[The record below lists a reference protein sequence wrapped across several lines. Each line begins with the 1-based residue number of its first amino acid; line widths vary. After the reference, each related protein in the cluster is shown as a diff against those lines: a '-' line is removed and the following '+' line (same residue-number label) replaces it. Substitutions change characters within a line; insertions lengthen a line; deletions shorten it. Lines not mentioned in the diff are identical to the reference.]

1 MSFVVGK
8 YDTAISRVQ
17 DLIAVSTDDKTTYTQ
32 VVRVRPNR
40 GPALDDI
47 T

>member
-1 MSFVVGK
+1 MSFVAGK
-8 YDTAISRVQ
+8 CATAISRVQ
-17 DLIAVSTDDKTTYTQ
+17 DLIAVSTDDKTIYTQ
-32 VVRVRPNR
+32 VVCVGSNR

>member
-1 MSFVVGK
+1 MLFVAGK
-8 YDTAISRVQ
+8 YDTATSRVQ
-17 DLIAVSTDDKTTYTQ
+17 DLIAVSTDDKTIYTQ
-32 VVRVRPNR
+32 VIRVGPNR